1 MTMQQT
7 ISSAL
12 GVRPLATAEE
22 FAAEIERRLTFI
34 KDRLAASGCSTL
46 VLGISGGVDSLT
58 AGLLCQ
64 RAVSELRAEGQQAE
78 FIAVRLPYR
87 EQQDEVDA
95 QLSLRVINPDRIE
108 TVNIA
113 ACVDG
118 LMNALQP
125 ADSPTKNDF
134 VKGNIKARARMIAQY
149 ALANYNSGLV
159 VGTDH
164 AAEALMGFFTKFGD
178 GACDL
183 APLTG
188 LVKGQVRRIATLLGA
203 PEQLVYKTPTA
214 DLEELEP
221 GKPDEKAYGCTYEQ
235 IDDFLLGR
243 PVAEEAEQRIIQTYR
258 RTEHKRTLPY
268 TP

>member
-1 MTMQQT
+1 MNLQQS
-7 ISSAL
+7 IGNAL
-12 GVRPLATAEE
+12 GVRALDTPAELASEVQ
-22 FAAEIERRLTFI
+22 RRLAFI
-34 KDRLAASGCSTL
+34 KERLGQSGCSTL

-64 RAVSELRAEGQQAE
+64 KAAAELRAEGRQAE

-87 EQQDEVDA
+87 DQQDEADA
-95 QLSLRVINPDRIE
+95 QWSLRVINPDRIE

-118 LMNALQP
+118 LMSALQP
-125 ADSPTKNDF
+125 ADNAARNDF
-134 VKGNIKARARMIAQY
+134 VKGNIKARARMVAQY
-149 ALANYNSGLV
+149 ALANYNNGLV

-164 AAEALMGFFTKFGD
+164 AAEAVMGFFTKFGD

-188 LVKGQVRRIATLLGA
+188 LVKGQVRQIATLLGA
-203 PEQLVYKTPTA
+203 PEALVYKTPTA

-243 PVAEEAEQRIIQTYR
+243 AVAKEAEERIIQTYR
-258 RTEHKRTLPY
+258 RTEHKRSLPY